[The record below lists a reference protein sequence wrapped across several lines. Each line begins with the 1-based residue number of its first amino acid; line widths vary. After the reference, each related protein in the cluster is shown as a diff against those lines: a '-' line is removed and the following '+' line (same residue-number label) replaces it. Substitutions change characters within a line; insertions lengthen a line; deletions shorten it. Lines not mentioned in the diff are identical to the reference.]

1 MQSLSQLYHISQL
14 SDCFTCISEYTKLLA
29 AGKSVIT
36 PVQCC
41 GCPRPSKLVRIP
53 TATEQLWKRAAHSA
67 SAAEETTFLWF
78 YIWYEEVHWIS
89 LGILYLETELLIN
102 RSAPQICSVLLG
114 GQGTLHQIW
123 YAIAYCQQ
131 KKGVWHLEM
140 YGGSPLSCLFSWPC
154 LT

>member
-1 MQSLSQLYHISQL
+1 MRSLSQLYRISQL
-14 SDCFTCISEYTKLLA
+14 LDCFTCISECTKLLA
-29 AGKSVIT
+29 AEKSVIT
-36 PVQCC
+36 SVQCC

-53 TATEQLWKRAAHSA
+53 TATEQLWKREAHSV

-114 GQGTLHQIW
+114 GQGTLHRFDMQLHIASKRKEFGIW
-123 YAIAYCQQ
+123 KCMEEVHYHVCFLDR
-131 KKGVWHLEM
+131 V
-140 YGGSPLSCLFSWPC
+140 
-154 LT
+154 